1 LGKVIYTAARTEIFR
16 NLQISAERILAG
28 FIFIFLTVFTLYA
41 QTSIATDPNE
51 KTLVIEDAKDSDVFS
66 FGKTIIVKQHA
77 KGVLAFGGDVIVEG
91 RVDGDVATIGGS
103 IIQKETA
110 FIGGDVIAFGG
121 TYRPESKNP
130 LRNSDKETIMFA
142 GYEEE
147 LRNLTQNP
155 SQIFAPSFSLGFLAQ
170 RVLLLLFWF
179 VISLALTTIA
189 PGAVSRAVA
198 RFQLSALKVFAF
210 GSVGFIVTV
219 TIVMF
224 SLSFLP
230 NYVYAIIILMAF
242 VLLLLSFVFGRV
254 ALQVSTGKKIQ
265 KLFLPENRHSETVAL
280 LIGAFVWTLLLSI
293 PYLWM
298 FALVALI
305 AASLGL
311 VLTARSTNDWQQTR

>member
-1 LGKVIYTAARTEIFR
+1 MIYTAAQTDIFE

-28 FIFIFLTVFTLYA
+28 FVFILFAAFALYA
-41 QTSIATDPNE
+41 QTSIATQPNE

-66 FGKTIIVKQHA
+66 FGKTVIVKQHA

-91 RVDGDVATIGGS
+91 QVDGDVATIGGS

-130 LRNSDKETIMFA
+130 LRNSDKESIMFA

-147 LRNLTQNP
+147 LRDLTQNP
-155 SQIFAPSFSLGFLAQ
+155 SKIFAPSFSIGFLAQ
-170 RVLLLLFWF
+170 RILLLLFWF

-210 GSVGFIVTV
+210 GAVGFIVTV

-230 NYVYAIIILMAF
+230 DYVYAIVILMAF

-254 ALQVSTGKKIQ
+254 ALQVSMGKQIQ
-265 KLFLPENRHSETVAL
+265 KLLLPDNKHSETVAL
-280 LIGAFVWTLLLSI
+280 LIGAIVWTLLLSI

-298 FALVALI
+298 FALIALI

-311 VLTARSTNDWQQTR
+311 VLTARSTNDWQKGR

>member
-1 LGKVIYTAARTEIFR
+1 MIYTAARTDILR

-28 FIFIFLTVFTLYA
+28 FIFIFLAAFTLYA
-41 QTSIATDPNE
+41 QTSIATEPDQ

-66 FGKTIIVKQHA
+66 FGKTVIVKRHA

-130 LRNSDKETIMFA
+130 LRNSDKETIMFV

-155 SQIFAPSFSLGFLAQ
+155 SQIFAPDFSLGFLAQ
-170 RVLLLLFWF
+170 RILLLLFWF

-198 RFQLSALKVFAF
+198 RFQLSTLKVFAF
-210 GSVGFIVTV
+210 GSVGFVVTI

-230 NYVYAIIILMAF
+230 DYVYAIVILMAF

-254 ALQVSTGKKIQ
+254 ALQVSTGKQIQ
-265 KLFLPENRHSETVAL
+265 KLFLPENKHSETVAL

-293 PYLWM
+293 PYFWM

-311 VLTARSTNDWQQTR
+311 VLTARSTNDWQKAR

>member
-1 LGKVIYTAARTEIFR
+1 MIYTAARTDILR

-28 FIFIFLTVFTLYA
+28 FIFIFLAAFTLYA
-41 QTSIATDPNE
+41 QTSIATEPDQ

-66 FGKTIIVKQHA
+66 FGKTVIVKQHA

-155 SQIFAPSFSLGFLAQ
+155 SQIFAPNFSLGFLAQ
-170 RVLLLLFWF
+170 RILLLLFWF

-198 RFQLSALKVFAF
+198 RFQLSTLKVFAF

-219 TIVMF
+219 TTVMF

-230 NYVYAIIILMAF
+230 DYVYAIVILMAF

-254 ALQVSTGKKIQ
+254 ALQVSTGKQIQ
-265 KLFLPENRHSETVAL
+265 KLLLPDNKHSETVAL
-280 LIGAFVWTLLLSI
+280 FIGAFVWTLLLSI

-298 FALVALI
+298 FALIALI

-311 VLTARSTNDWQQTR
+311 VLTARSTNGWQKAR